1 MPPAIGLL
9 AAAGSVSAGM
19 AAVGGTMAGFAA
31 AGIGTQLVAG
41 ALIAGGVMT
50 GIGVLTGSKK
60 LQKWGGIL
68 GLAGGIAG
76 LASGAW
82 SSTAQSIA
90 ADAPT
95 AGFGG
100 AEYGMAQ
107 RLTGTAAGGLG
118 DAAGS
123 LVQAN
128 MGAGMGVGDFGAGGA
143 QPWQT
148 PGINPGAN
156 PAGPS
161 VTAPSI
167 PTTVNIVNG
176 GGTQGTAGGWQG
188 VADGLK
194 QRVSDMLPA
203 TGSSSGGGMLS
214 SIGGTIKDGFE
225 WAGKSDANARIV
237 QAGAGLLTAGLSGYA
252 QQEALKDQMR
262 MQEEAQARAR
272 KRLSDSVQGVNVPVY
287 QRKGG

>member
-1 MPPAIGLL
+1 MPPAIGLI
-9 AAAGSVSAGM
+9 AAVGSVGAGM

-31 AGIGTQLVAG
+31 AGLGTQLVAG
-41 ALIAGGVMT
+41 AMIAGGVMT
-50 GIGVLTGSKK
+50 GLGVLTGSKK

-118 DAAGS
+118 EAASS

-128 MGAGMGVGDFGAGGA
+128 AGAGLGVSDIGVGGASAGSA

-156 PAGPS
+156 PGGPS
-161 VTAPSI
+161 ITAPSV
-167 PTTVNIVNG
+167 PSSVNLG
-176 GGTQGTAGGWQG
+176 SAGGSMQTLTRG
-188 VADGLK
+188 A
-194 QRVSDMLPA
+194 A
-203 TGSSSGGGMLS
+203 AAGGDTGMLS
-214 SIGGTIKDGFE
+214 NAMSWMK
-225 WAGKSDANARIV
+225 ANPGLT

>member
-1 MPPAIGLL
+1 MPPAIGLI
-9 AAAGSVSAGM
+9 AAVGSVGAGM

-31 AGIGTQLVAG
+31 AGLGTQLVAG
-41 ALIAGGVMT
+41 AMIAGGVMT
-50 GIGVLTGSKK
+50 GLGAITGNKK
-60 LQKWGGIL
+60 LQKWGGVL
-68 GLAGGIAG
+68 SLAGGIGG

-128 MGAGMGVGDFGAGGA
+128 MGITDIGVGAAGAGTGGV
-143 QPWQT
+143 PMT
-148 PGINPGAN
+148 PGINPSA
-156 PAGPS
+156 PTMPTVQTPS
-161 VTAPSI
+161 VSI
-167 PTTVNIVNG
+167 PSGVNLGSQG
-176 GGTQGTAGGWQG
+176 GVMQTAAKAAGAAGAAAG
-188 VADGLK
+188 E
-194 QRVSDMLPA
+194 
-203 TGSSSGGGMLS
+203 GGMLS
-214 SIGGTIKDGFE
+214 NAMSWMK
-225 WAGKSDANARIV
+225 ANPGLT

-272 KRLSDSVQGVNVPVY
+272 KRLSDSVQGVQVPVY
-287 QRKGG
+287 QRRGG